1 MFLYRAGTTVGKGT
15 YWNPDTKLR
24 QVVEDE
30 CELTGSGWYLRF
42 PESWL
47 LLPVIPLG
55 LALSVALPY
64 GLGVM
69 LFLAMAAIYTLM
81 FETISAVEE
90 VFGAPL
96 RALGRE
102 LVTWLTFGMRPTVAT
117 LDGTGRTRRGGKK
130 NRTDK

>member
-1 MFLYRAGTTVGKGT
+1 MFIYKAGTTVGKGT
-15 YWNPDTKLR
+15 YWNPDTKQR

-30 CELTGSGWYLRF
+30 GCLNGTGWFMRF

-47 LLPVIPLG
+47 LVPVVPMG
-55 LALSVALPY
+55 LVLSVALPY

-69 LFLAMAAIYTLM
+69 LFLAIGVAYTLM
-81 FETISAVEE
+81 YETMCCFEE

-102 LVTWLTFGMRPTVAT
+102 LVTWLTFGMRPTAAT
-117 LDGTGRTRRGGKK
+117 FDGTGRTRRGKK
-130 NRTDK
+130 DRKDN